1 MTILLVLVVPVV
13 FALFPMW
20 MDKLENAV
28 LTPREALESA
38 HSGAVETT
46 TSSPDHVGN
55 DEN

>member
-28 LTPREALESA
+28 LNPRTTLESA
-38 HSGAVETT
+38 HSGAVEATIP
-46 TSSPDHVGN
+46 SPDHVGN
-55 DEN
+55 GEN